1 MRRVN
6 DGMGRTRS
14 RLVFA
19 WGATLTV
26 LAAGCPDDGP
36 GQGSATDDSTGGSS
50 GAPASDTGSG
60 EPPAGTGST
69 SEGPTSGPS
78 TGEPAD
84 TSAGEETTASSE
96 DSTGTPVEPGPDLRE
111 LGPYAVET
119 DSGTASLTGCQMG
132 YDVFAP
138 AGLPEAPV
146 VVLAHGFQGNRASMA
161 GWAEHFASWG
171 VRVVTPDLCHA
182 SIIDTDH
189 AQNGADLQA
198 LVVELSLGPVIYA
211 GYSAGGLAAVVA
223 AAADDTTVAL
233 LGLDMVDNADLGA
246 GTAPGITVPA
256 FDVVGEPSQCNT
268 TNNGLAVFGSIAG
281 SRALRVTEAD
291 HCDFQNPAD
300 FLCGLTC
307 TGSNTMFDDAAIQ
320 TAVYGL
326 STAVVLWQTGTDPT
340 GEQWWSAGEHWY
352 DLLAG
357 LGIVQEP

>member
-6 DGMGRTRS
+6 DGMGRTR
-14 RLVFA
+14 LVFA
-19 WGATLTV
+19 WGAALIV

-36 GQGSATDDSTGGSS
+36 GQGPTTDDSTGGSS
-50 GAPASDTGSG
+50 GASASDTSSG
-60 EPPAGTGST
+60 EPPASTGST

-84 TSAGEETTASSE
+84 TSAGEETTAASE
-96 DSTGTPVEPGPDLRE
+96 ESTGTPGEPGPDLRE

-138 AGLPEAPV
+138 AGLPDAPV

-161 GWAEHFASWG
+161 GWAEHWASWG

-189 AQNGADLQA
+189 AQNGADLNA
-198 LVVELSLGPVIYA
+198 LVAELAVGPVVYA
-211 GYSAGGLAAVVA
+211 GHSAGGLAAVVA
-223 AAADDTTVAL
+223 AAGDDTTVAL
-233 LGLDMVDNADLGA
+233 LGLDMVDNANLGA
-246 GTAPGITVPA
+246 DTAPGVTAPA

-268 TNNGLAVFGSIAG
+268 TNNGLAVFGAMPQG
-281 SRALRVTEAD
+281 RALRVADAD

-300 FLCGLTC
+300 FLCGITC
-307 TGSNTMFDDAAIQ
+307 AAGNGDFDDATIMA
-320 TAVYGL
+320 TVHGL

-357 LGIVQEP
+357 LGILQEP